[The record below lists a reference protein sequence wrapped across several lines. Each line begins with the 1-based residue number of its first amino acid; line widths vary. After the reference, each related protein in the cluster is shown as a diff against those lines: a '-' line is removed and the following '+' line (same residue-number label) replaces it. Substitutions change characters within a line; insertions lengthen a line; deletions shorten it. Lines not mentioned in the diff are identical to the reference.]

1 MEVLGL
7 KQLLERSANAI
18 LGGFGY
24 EVRWKEL
31 PGTTIPSDPLEAH
44 SPTEPLEA
52 HFPSDPFDAQ
62 QQMLNELRQPR
73 ITIFDVGA
81 NHGQTAQVYR
91 AKFLN
96 ADIYCFEPFPDS
108 VAALQCTFS
117 DDQRVHIIPKAVS
130 QKTGRSTFYVNG
142 YDATNSLLP
151 RPSAGRRY
159 YPRHAG
165 PKETIEVEVITL
177 DEFVAG
183 TDVSAIDILK
193 LDIQG
198 GELMALRGAMRLLEA
213 GNVSLI
219 YTEVMFIPHY
229 DGEPLFYEIWSFLE
243 QFGYSL
249 FDIYNSETATNGQLR
264 FGDALFVNRVVRDKV
279 IDGCS
284 DEP

>member
-1 MEVLGL
+1 
-7 KQLLERSANAI
+7 
-18 LGGFGY
+18 
-24 EVRWKEL
+24 
-31 PGTTIPSDPLEAH
+31 
-44 SPTEPLEA
+44 
-52 HFPSDPFDAQ
+52 
-62 QQMLNELRQPR
+62 
-73 ITIFDVGA
+73 
-81 NHGQTAQVYR
+81 
-91 AKFLN
+91 
-96 ADIYCFEPFPDS
+96 
-108 VAALQCTFS
+108 
-117 DDQRVHIIPKAVS
+117 
-130 QKTGRSTFYVNG
+130 VNG

-159 YPRHAG
+159 YPKHAG

-183 TDVSAIDILK
+183 TDMSAIDILK

-249 FDIYNSETATNGQLR
+249 FDIYNTVTATNGQLR
-264 FGDALFVNRVVRDKV
+264 YGDALFVNRVVRSKV
-279 IDGCS
+279 INGCS